1 MIRLKKCCGYSVRH
15 YWLFFLMWF
24 QKPLNEETTPF
35 QTEIKEEEPV
45 ASRKLNMTAK
55 KVHGREMKGP
65 PFTSKPEVILFKVRL
80 IPRLSSEFLY
90 IKWNS
95 F

>member
-1 MIRLKKCCGYSVRH
+1 
-15 YWLFFLMWF
+15 MWS
-24 QKPLNEETTPF
+24 QKPLNEKTAPF

-45 ASRKLNMTAK
+45 ASRKRNMTK
-55 KVHGREMKGP
+55 KGHGREMKGP

-80 IPRLSSEFLY
+80 IPGLSIEFLY